1 MKDDLHSISMD
12 IIIIGG
18 GAAGMMAAAWACKTS
33 PLAHVTL
40 LDRNDKLGRK
50 VVMTGGGRC
59 NLTTGTVDVKQL
71 MKNYPRGGEWLK
83 FAMYDFGPKQCY
95 EYFESNGVPLKME
108 GNRAFPK
115 SEKGEDIVGMFNEIF
130 IKNKVEVLYTKVVQG
145 VRKEGDLFV
154 VDLDN
159 GDSIKSD
166 KLILT
171 TGGNAYSKT
180 GSRGDGYTFAKSLGH
195 KITPL
200 APTLTSLNSNEI
212 FIKSLAG
219 VSAENAKL
227 KLVVGGGAGENEYE
241 FTGSFLFTHT
251 GITGP
256 AVFAVSAFSAY
267 ERLKKGTAVYVDFV
281 PSLNR
286 DQLRAE
292 IEEDPK
298 APFTRAVSR
307 YVTKSLAEVFG
318 VPVGKRVN
326 EVGKKEITR
335 VIELLKNFPIQ
346 ITQRTPGREIVTA
359 GGVSL
364 KEVDKKTMESLIT
377 PGLYFAG
384 ELLDVDGLTGGYNL
398 QIAWATGKLAGE
410 SAAGNWGK

>member
-1 MKDDLHSISMD
+1 MNMKIT
-12 IIIIGG
+12 IIGG
-18 GAAGMMAAAWACKTS
+18 GAAGMMAAAWASKTS
-33 PLAHVTL
+33 PLAHVTIL
-40 LDRNDKLGRK
+40 ERNEKLGRK

-83 FAMYDFGPKQCY
+83 FAMYDFGPKECY

-115 SEKGEDIVGMFNEIF
+115 SEKGEDIIKMFNEIF

-145 VRKEGDLFV
+145 VRKEGGLFV

-195 KITPL
+195 TITPL

-219 VSAENAKL
+219 VSAEKAKL
-227 KLVVGGGAGENEYE
+227 KLVIGGAAERGGVARGGAGKKPEYE
-241 FTGSFLFTHT
+241 FTGPFLFTHT

-256 AVFAVSAFSAY
+256 AVFAISAFSAY
-267 ERLKKGTAVYVDFV
+267 EKLKKGTTVYVDFV
-281 PSLNR
+281 PALNR

-298 APFTRAVSR
+298 AIFTRAVSR

-335 VIELLKNFPIQ
+335 VTELLKNFPIQ
-346 ITQRTPGREIVTA
+346 VTQRTPGREIVTA

-410 SAAGNWGK
+410 SSTS

>member
-1 MKDDLHSISMD
+1 MKIT
-12 IIIIGG
+12 IIGG

-33 PLAHVTL
+33 PLAHVTIL
-40 LDRNDKLGRK
+40 ERNEELGRK

-83 FAMYDFGPKQCY
+83 FAMYDFGPSECY
-95 EYFESNGVPLKME
+95 EYFESHGVPLKME

-115 SEKGEDIVGMFNEIF
+115 SEKGEDIIKMFNEIF
-130 IKNKVEVLYTKVVQG
+130 IKNKVEILYKKVVQG
-145 VRKEGDLFV
+145 VRKEGGLFV

-159 GDSIKSD
+159 GDLIKSD

-180 GSRGDGYTFAKSLGH
+180 GSRGDGYTFSKSLGH
-195 KITPL
+195 TITPL

-219 VSAENAKL
+219 VSIEKAKL
-227 KLVVGGGAGENEYE
+227 KLVVGGGGEYE
-241 FTGSFLFTHT
+241 FTGPFLFTHT

-256 AVFAVSAFSAY
+256 AVFAISAFSAY
-267 ERLKKGTAVYVDFV
+267 ERLRKGTAVYVDFV
-281 PSLNR
+281 PELNR
-286 DQLRAE
+286 DQLKAA

-298 APFTRAVSR
+298 APFIRAVSR

-318 VPVGKRVN
+318 VIVGKRVN
-326 EVGKKEITR
+326 EVGKKEIMR

-346 ITQRTPGREIVTA
+346 VTQRTPGREIVTA

-410 SAAGNWGK
+410 SAAKGI

>member
-1 MKDDLHSISMD
+1 
-12 IIIIGG
+12 
-18 GAAGMMAAAWACKTS
+18 
-33 PLAHVTL
+33 
-40 LDRNDKLGRK
+40 
-50 VVMTGGGRC
+50 MTGGGRC
-59 NLTTGTVDVKQL
+59 NLTTGTTDVKQL

-115 SEKGEDIVGMFNEIF
+115 SEKGEDIIKMFNEIF
-130 IKNKVEVLYTKVVQG
+130 IKNKVEILYTKVVQG
-145 VRKEGDLFV
+145 VRKEGGLFV
-154 VDLDN
+154 VDVDN

-180 GSRGDGYTFAKSLGH
+180 GSRGDGYTFSKSLGH
-195 KITPL
+195 TITPL

-227 KLVVGGGAGENEYE
+227 KLVIGGADSGGTGSAGGGSAGVGKKNEYE

-256 AVFAVSAFSAY
+256 AVFAISAFSAY
-267 ERLKKGTAVYVDFV
+267 ERLRKGTTVYVDFV
-281 PSLNR
+281 PELNR
-286 DQLRAE
+286 DQLKAA

-298 APFTRAVSR
+298 APFIRAVSR

-318 VPVGKRVN
+318 VIVGKRVN
-326 EVGKKEITR
+326 EVGKKEIMR

-346 ITQRTPGREIVTA
+346 VTQRTPGREIVTA

-410 SAAGNWGK
+410 SAAGKSVK